1 MLEGVF
7 VDIFSQLKDP
17 RINRTQFL
25 DIIGLALFAVL
36 GGAQCYTEIADFS
49 VHHCEWLKNH
59 FE

>member
-17 RINRTQFL
+17 RINRTRKHKFL

-36 GGAQCYTEIADFS
+36 GGAQSISTTLHLPHDFLAS
-49 VHHCEWLKNH
+49 H
-59 FE
+59 